1 MTYISRAN
9 GQSVMAACAYY
20 DGEQKYS
27 EYDHQWKY
35 PHSQPERVVLHEVM
49 LLLSTQILNGSG
61 MLLMQLKRRSTH
73 KLPDA

>member
-49 LLLSTQILNGSG
+49 LPPSIEVIKEVTGDGRYTNAAIA
-61 MLLMQLKRRSTH
+61 REV
-73 KLPDA
+73 PAE